1 MLMEAAVRPLTLP
14 IYPTNPTDQE
24 AVMNTKI
31 LSAIAALMMAAQHD
45 TEHAGTQPKQPAPAA
60 HPLHGDWQV
69 RRIRAAAPAAPL
81 TVSIRADGRLTV
93 RGGCNG
99 LSANYRVSGRR
110 LHLSHAMSTLMACPD
125 ESLMQADDQIDR
137 ALRQTTGYRISG
149 KTLWLLDRRGRKL
162 IETQKQPA
170 HD

>member
-1 MLMEAAVRPLTLP
+1 
-14 IYPTNPTDQE
+14 
-24 AVMNTKI
+24 MNTKI
-31 LSAIAALMMAAQHD
+31 LSAIAGLMMAAAAPAAQHGM
-45 TEHAGTQPKQPAPAA
+45 EHAGTQSKQPAPVN
-60 HPLHGDWQV
+60 PLHGEWQV

-99 LSANYRVSGRR
+99 LSVNYQISGRR

-125 ESLMQADDQIDR
+125 ESLMQADDQINR
-137 ALRQTTGYRISG
+137 ALRQTAGYRISG
-149 KTLWLLDRRGRKL
+149 KILWLLDRRGRKL

>member
-1 MLMEAAVRPLTLP
+1 
-14 IYPTNPTDQE
+14 
-24 AVMNTKI
+24 MNTKI
-31 LSAIAALMMAAQHD
+31 LSAIAALMMAAATPAAQHD
-45 TEHAGTQPKQPAPAA
+45 TEHAGMQPAPAT

-81 TVSIRADGRLTV
+81 TVSFRADGRLTV

-99 LSANYRVSGRR
+99 LSVNYRVSGRR

-125 ESLMQADDQIDR
+125 ESLMQADDQIGR
-137 ALRQTTGYRISG
+137 ALRQTAGYRISG
-149 KTLWLLDRRGRKL
+149 QTLWLLDRRGRRL

>member
-1 MLMEAAVRPLTLP
+1 
-14 IYPTNPTDQE
+14 
-24 AVMNTKI
+24 MNTKI
-31 LSAIAALMMAAQHD
+31 LSAIAALMMAAAAPAAQHGM
-45 TEHAGTQPKQPAPAA
+45 EHAGAQSKQPAPAT

-99 LSANYRVSGRR
+99 LSVNYRISGRR
-110 LHLSHAMSTLMACPD
+110 LHLSHAMSTLMACQD

-137 ALRQTTGYRISG
+137 ALRQTAGYRISG
-149 KTLWLLDRRGRKL
+149 KTLWLLDRRGRIL

-170 HD
+170 QD

>member
-1 MLMEAAVRPLTLP
+1 
-14 IYPTNPTDQE
+14 
-24 AVMNTKI
+24 MNTKI
-31 LSAIAALMMAAQHD
+31 LSAIAALMMAVAAPAAQHGL
-45 TEHAGTQPKQPAPAA
+45 EHAGAQSKQPAPAT

-99 LSANYRVSGRR
+99 LSVNYRISGRR

-137 ALRQTTGYRISG
+137 ALRQTAGYRISG
-149 KTLWLLDRRGRKL
+149 KTLWLLDKRGRRL

>member
-1 MLMEAAVRPLTLP
+1 
-14 IYPTNPTDQE
+14 
-24 AVMNTKI
+24 MNTKI
-31 LSAIAALMMAAQHD
+31 LSAIAALMMAAAAPAAQHGM
-45 TEHAGTQPKQPAPAA
+45 EHAGAQSKQPAPAT
-60 HPLHGDWQV
+60 HPLHGDWLV

-99 LSANYRVSGRR
+99 LSVNYRISSGRR
-110 LHLSHAMSTLMACPD
+110 LHLSNAMSTLMACPD

-137 ALRQTTGYRISG
+137 ALRQTAGYRISG
-149 KTLWLLDRRGRKL
+149 KTLWLLDRRGRIL

-170 HD
+170 QD